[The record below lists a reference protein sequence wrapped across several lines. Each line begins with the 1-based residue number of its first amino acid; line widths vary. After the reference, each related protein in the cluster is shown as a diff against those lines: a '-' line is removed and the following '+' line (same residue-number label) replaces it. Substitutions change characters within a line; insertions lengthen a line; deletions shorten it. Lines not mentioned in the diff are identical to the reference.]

1 MKLKKI
7 AENHGLTPE
16 GVDYALTQYQ
26 IVICEITHGMM
37 SKLSYDAHDVI
48 RVAQER
54 WCDTCELK
62 EQEPEIV
69 RCKDCKHYDPD
80 TQSCNNG
87 LDGIFLPDWFCADGE
102 RR

>member
-1 MKLKKI
+1 MPDREKVIK
-7 AENHGLTPE
+7 GLECCEKANNCGNCPYDGE
-16 GVDYALTQYQ
+16 CAKRGFALTRDA
-26 IVICEITHGMM
+26 IV
-37 SKLSYDAHDVI
+37 LL
-48 RVAQER
+48 R
-54 WCDTCELK
+54 

-69 RCKDCKHYDPD
+69 RCKDCKHYDQD

>member
-1 MKLKKI
+1 M
-7 AENHGLTPE
+7 AESQRKNTESQRKMPDRKNVIKGLMGLHGSKETM
-16 GVDYALTQYQ
+16 DIIFDA
-26 IVICEITHGMM
+26 IT
-37 SKLSYDAHDVI
+37 LL
-48 RVAQER
+48 RER
-54 WCDTCELK
+54 
-62 EQEPEIV
+62 EPEIV